1 MEEVVL
7 KAENRKVTGKQVRAL
22 RRAGYL
28 PAVIYGHHIQPL
40 AISLD
45 HRDASYILPR
55 VSSSQLIQVEVAGE
69 RFPALVREKQ
79 RHPITGSLL
88 HVDFQAVS
96 MTEKLRAMVRIEL
109 AGEAP
114 AVKNYNGV
122 LVTGQEE
129 IEVECLPGDLINKIV
144 VDLSGMAEIGNS
156 IHVSDLQ
163 IPPKIQVLTDADE
176 LVILVTAPA
185 VEEKFEE
192 EVEAAVEAAPA
203 TEPEVVERGKKEEE
217 EF

>member
-1 MEEVVL
+1 MEEIVL
-7 KAENRKVTGKQVRAL
+7 KGEDRKVLGKQVRAL
-22 RRAGYL
+22 RRAGFL
-28 PAVIYGHHIQPL
+28 PAVLYGHHIQPL

-45 HRDASYILPR
+45 YREASRILPR

-69 RFPALVREKQ
+69 RYPVLVREKQ
-79 RHPITGSLL
+79 RHPVTGSLL
-88 HVDFQAVS
+88 HIDFQAVS

-109 AGEAP
+109 TGEAP

-129 IEVECLPGDLINKIV
+129 IEVECLPGDLINRIV
-144 VDLSGMAEIGNS
+144 VDITGLEEIGNS

-163 IPPKIQVLTDADE
+163 VPSSIHVLTEPDE
-176 LVILVTAPA
+176 LVLLVTAPA
-185 VEEKFEE
+185 AEEKFEVAE
-192 EVEAAVEAAPA
+192 AVVPVEVEA
-203 TEPEVVERGKKEEE
+203 EPEVVERGKKEEE

>member
-22 RRAGYL
+22 RRAGLL
-28 PAVIYGHHIQPL
+28 PAVLYGHHIQPIS
-40 AISLD
+40 ISLN
-45 HRDASYILPR
+45 HREASRILPR
-55 VSSSQLIQVEVAGE
+55 ISSSQLIQVEVGGE
-69 RFPALVREKQ
+69 RYPVLVREKQ
-79 RHPITGSLL
+79 RDPVTSSLL
-88 HVDFQAVS
+88 HVDFQTVS

-109 AGEAP
+109 IGEAP

-129 IEVECLPGDLINKIV
+129 LEVECLPGDLINKII
-144 VDLSGMAEIGNS
+144 VDISTLTDIGNA
-156 IHVSDLQ
+156 IHVSDLPVPSS
-163 IPPKIQVLTDADE
+163 IHVLTELDE

-185 VEEKFEE
+185 VEEKVEVAEE
-192 EVEAAVEAAPA
+192 AVAAPVV
-203 TEPEVVERGKKEEE
+203 EPEVVERGKKEEE